1 MPFRPNHGAFC
12 PARKLPLAGALLAG
26 IFLAAWIMG
35 PSLWGGGPAKAE
47 ADTATPVTIRSKT
60 GPAIKNQYARAL
72 AEYYAGKYSRAQV
85 LFSGISDR
93 VPGYLTDDVN
103 FWRAECAFRL
113 GDLPTAETGFRE
125 FLDRGARG
133 PRAEIAVNRLKLL
146 ESWGG

>member
-1 MPFRPNHGAFC
+1 MPFRPSPGAAR
-12 PARKLPLAGALLAG
+12 PARVLPLVFALLLGLGLVAG
-26 IFLAAWIMG
+26 VVDQTLF
-35 PSLWGGGPAKAE
+35 GGGPNLAE
-47 ADTATPVTIRSKT
+47 ADTAAPPALSSQSGPV
-60 GPAIKNQYARAL
+60 IKNQYARAL

-85 LFSGISDR
+85 LFSGIRDR
-93 VPGYLTDDVN
+93 VPGNLTDDVN

-146 ESWGG
+146 SSWGG